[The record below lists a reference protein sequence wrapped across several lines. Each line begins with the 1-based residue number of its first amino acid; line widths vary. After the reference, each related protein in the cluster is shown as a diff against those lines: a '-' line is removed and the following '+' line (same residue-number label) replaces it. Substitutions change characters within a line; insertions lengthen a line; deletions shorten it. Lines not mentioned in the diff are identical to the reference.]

1 MTLAAITTSVI
12 VMLRNRVQE
21 KILNRIFIT
30 NIAVSC
36 AFVFFQSSGVVN
48 SGFLLA
54 KYAQRMLSHPSLKI
68 HSETPKLRLLLN
80 NYQGR
85 EFHCRFL
92 LLYTQTHMPHASLF
106 FCVPMQTTYTEIF
119 TLIMPVLIIQE
130 PFHITVVY
138 IFILLYKH
146 HVYWWSR

>member
-1 MTLAAITTSVI
+1 
-12 VMLRNRVQE
+12 MLRNRVQE

-54 KYAQRMLSHPSLKI
+54 KYAQRMSSHTSKYIQKHLNCVFSSIIIKAENFTVASYYYIRKPTCLMHLS
-68 HSETPKLRLLLN
+68 
-80 NYQGR
+80 
-85 EFHCRFL
+85 FC
-92 LLYTQTHMPHASLF
+92 
-106 FCVPMQTTYTEIF
+106 CVPMQTTYTEIF

-138 IFILLYKH
+138 IFYLALQASRLLVVSLIL
-146 HVYWWSR
+146 